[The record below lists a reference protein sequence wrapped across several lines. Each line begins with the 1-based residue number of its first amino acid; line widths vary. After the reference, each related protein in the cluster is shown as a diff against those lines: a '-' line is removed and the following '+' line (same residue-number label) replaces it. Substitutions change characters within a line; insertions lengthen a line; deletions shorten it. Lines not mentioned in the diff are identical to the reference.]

1 MYYKI
6 SDPVKTYKIGP
17 FTTSDKELK
26 DLFKAWVA
34 ISIAFGIVIAGGV
47 FGETKLLTWEFPL
60 LLGISALTVGLGF
73 LLHELAHKIMAQ
85 KYHCWAEFRSYD
97 FMLILAV
104 LMSTV
109 GFVFAAPGAVMIS
122 GTVTRDRNGKLSAA
136 GPIMNIILA
145 LVFLGC
151 TFFVTNIPVALLICS
166 YGFMI
171 NTWLAIFNMIPFG
184 NFDGV
189 KIWRLNKGVWIGM
202 IVAAGALFVMQ
213 FIQFL

>member
-1 MYYKI
+1 MRI
-6 SDPVKTYKIGP
+6 IM
-17 FTTSDKELK
+17 DKELK

-85 KYHCWAEFRSYD
+85 KYHCWAEFRSFD
-97 FMLILAV
+97 MMLGLAL

-122 GTVTRDRNGKLSAA
+122 GTITRDRNGKLSAA
-136 GPIMNIILA
+136 GPMMNILLA
-145 LVFLGC
+145 FVFLGSL
-151 TFFVTNIPVALLICS
+151 FFIQGGIIGMIFT

-184 NFDGV
+184 NFDGI
-189 KIWRLNKGVWIGM
+189 KIWRWNKGVWIGM
-202 IVAAGALFVMQ
+202 IVAAGALFAMQ
-213 FIQFL
+213 FL